1 MNIIKCLLLILVMF
15 SVNVNSLHSQSDG
28 KTISI
33 VPISESKLHA
43 CIFNAIR
50 IFARQENPINLE
62 DIDAKLIYHYDLVK
76 DSLVP
81 NYKNIELVALRENE
95 FELRGIDSVGI
106 IEFTIKLNSKVIKER
121 LKVHP
126 LEVHFSIGAKFLP
139 KQEIDVKYFQ
149 ENFPRMFCNID
160 FDGLY
165 AKGIIKSYNL
175 TTLSKTTGTFKSKT
189 IDPKNLNEIKDAIA
203 NLTSGDQIILSEIV
217 YSAPCWQNKT
227 YEENFIIELK

>member
-1 MNIIKCLLLILVMF
+1 
-15 SVNVNSLHSQSDG
+15 
-28 KTISI
+28 
-33 VPISESKLHA
+33 
-43 CIFNAIR
+43 
-50 IFARQENPINLE
+50 
-62 DIDAKLIYHYDLVK
+62 
-76 DSLVP
+76 
-81 NYKNIELVALRENE
+81 
-95 FELRGIDSVGI
+95 
-106 IEFTIKLNSKVIKER
+106 
-121 LKVHP
+121 
-126 LEVHFSIGAKFLP
+126 
-139 KQEIDVKYFQ
+139 
-149 ENFPRMFCNID
+149 MFCNID